1 LLEYRAYGTGFDYG
15 RTFYIQQHIGFH
27 WISELLGTIIT
38 KRLTFQTFALRSF
51 HDVKPKHRLIQTFAP
66 KTNANP
72 LRNSK
77 INYVGGYSL
86 KSSITHSSA
95 KLQLVFPKSSAQG
108 LLPTPAPKSNGGC
121 GERSAGNVEDE
132 DMSSGSSWCTD
143 ISPISSGNF
152 WKKTSSMLQHRISR
166 W

>member
-1 LLEYRAYGTGFDYG
+1 LLEYRAYGTGSDHG
-15 RTFYIQQHIGFH
+15 RTFCIQQYIVVH
-27 WISELLGTIIT
+27 WRSELLGTTIT
-38 KRLTFQTFALRSF
+38 KHLIFPTFALRSF
-51 HDVKPKHRLIQTFAP
+51 
-66 KTNANP
+66 
-72 LRNSK
+72 S
-77 INYVGGYSL
+77 YVGGYSL

-95 KLQLVFPKSSAQG
+95 KLQFVFLKSSAQG

-143 ISPISSGNF
+143 ISPTSSGNF
-152 WKKTSSMLQHRISR
+152 WKKTSSILQHRISR